1 MNNINE
7 LAKAAYENA
16 KAKGFYDKPVSIP
29 ERMALIHSE
38 LSEALEADRK
48 DRYFKYREEEI
59 TVENILTIDIGFR
72 QAYEDWVKGTFEE
85 EMADVVIRILDLAG
99 YEEKFVDVYTNAM
112 PGMWEKALTIAERIA
127 VLHAHVSKAC
137 KVNMGG
143 LPGGYLFWPQLEF
156 VLRGCRDICTEKGID
171 LELHVKA
178 KMRYNSLRP
187 RMHGGKKY

>member
-7 LAKAAYENA
+7 LAKAVYENA

-48 DRYFKYREEEI
+48 DRYCRDFNSEANLAHLIEDDKRFKE
-59 TVENILTIDIGFR
+59 
-72 QAYEDWVKGTFEE
+72 AYDRHVKGTFEE

-99 YEEKFVDVYTNAM
+99 SKNRPIGFPDEMWPLWYKAGTTPEK
-112 PGMWEKALTIAERIA
+112 LA
-127 VLHAHVSKAC
+127 VLHFHVSSAMEAHYALWEYPDYLWNHLFTVLQGC
-137 KVNMGG
+137 K
-143 LPGGYLFWPQLEF
+143 W
-156 VLRGCRDICTEKGID
+156 ICDAKDID